1 MESVL
6 VMSMLVEMDLQ
17 ESDTLGAISE
27 AGVAGMAPGCVGRDA
42 QRM

>member
-1 MESVL
+1 
-6 VMSMLVEMDLQ
+6 MDLQ

-27 AGVAGMAPGCVGRDA
+27 AGVAGMAPVCVGLDA